1 MVKIKLHKEMRSSN
15 NFSVYLLVL
24 YLSFSGS
31 ESQRD
36 VNNSTVLFNVG
47 VILDTTTFVGNIGL
61 TYLEMAHSDFYS
73 THTSYRTRLVLH
85 VRDSNDQIIDAAA
98 AAVDLLKNVKT
109 DAIIGPQK
117 SSQANIVMDLGDRA
131 HVPIISFSATSPSLL
146 RRTPYFIQTAQSDD
160 AQVGAIAAVVKY
172 FQWRGVVI
180 IHEDTEYG
188 TGVVPHLS
196 NALQDFDVR
205 IMYRSIIPLSAT
217 DDFILK
223 ELYKMM
229 TQQTR
234 VFVVHMLSNIGARLF
249 LKAKEIGMM
258 NEGYAWIV
266 TNDMT
271 DSLYSLDSHVIE
283 AMQGV
288 LGVKPLIPMSELNMS
303 MFGIWAY
310 NTLWALA
317 MSAERIGAPKQPAE
331 ISNSGNQTG
340 PELLVLP
347 VSQTGPE
354 LLKAMLETSFVE
366 NGGNFKLDKGQL
378 QPSAYKIL
386 NVIGNKEKEVGIWVP
401 GSIDTN
407 DVSFHDIVWPGK
419 STVVPKGWEFPVSG
433 KRLKIAV
440 PFKNGFTEFVKVV
453 VDPKTNRKI
462 VSGYSIDIFDSAMR
476 ALPYAVPYDYYPFEN
491 MTGVNAGSSYY
502 NDLVYQVYLQ
512 NFDAAVG
519 DITITANRSKYVDF
533 TLPYAEGG
541 ISMIV
546 PITYEDMNNKWIF
559 FKPLKKELWLTSI
572 ALAIGTGFVVWLLEH
587 RINTAFR
594 GPPSHHAGMI
604 LYFPCTSLVF
614 ANSEKIVSNL
624 ARLVVAVWFIVV
636 LLWSS
641 IYSASLSSRLTLQ
654 NLKPIVSD
662 VEELK
667 RNGDF
672 VGYEYGSF
680 VANVLKDMNFSD
692 SKLKVYKSR
701 GECHEA
707 LSMGTNNGGI
717 SAFFGVIPYNKYF
730 VSKYCDKFAT
740 IGPIYHTDGNAFP
753 IYKMRLFL
761 LAKMLMSTLQV
772 FPKGSPLVADVS
784 RALIKVIEGDKILD
798 LQRKWFG
805 SATCVGSSNGT
816 PSSSNLSLKSFEGL
830 FIITGTISGL
840 CLVIY
845 LAKYIIQNRIILVE
859 RISDRGSTLWSKI
872 RSLHVNF
879 DGKDFPT
886 NRVTS
891 SLIEITSH
899 DQSSNHSYNSGS
911 SRRNSNLSNVIVS
924 LSHDDSIDDVNP
936 NSQDMVVI
944 DLST

>member
-1 MVKIKLHKEMRSSN
+1 MRSSN
-15 NFSVYLLVL
+15 NFSVVLLVL
-24 YLSFSGS
+24 YLCFSGS

-36 VNNSTVLFNVG
+36 VNNSTISFNVG
-47 VILDTTTFVGNIGL
+47 VVLDTTTFVGNIGL

-73 THTSYRTRLVLH
+73 AHSSYRTRLVLH

-98 AAVDLLKNVKT
+98 AAVDLLKNVKA

-160 AQVGAIAAVVKY
+160 TQVGAIAAIVKY

-234 VFVVHMLSNIGARLF
+234 VFVVHMSSNIGARLF

-258 NEGYAWIV
+258 NEGYAWII

-271 DSLYSLDSHVIE
+271 DLLYSLDSHVIE

-288 LGVKPLIPMSELNMS
+288 LGVKPLIPMSELNTS
-303 MFGIWAY
+303 MFGLWAY
-310 NTLWALA
+310 DTLWALA
-317 MSAERIGAPKQPAE
+317 MSAERIGEPKQPAE

-340 PELLVLP
+340 PELLTLP

-354 LLKAMLETSFVE
+354 LLKSILEASFQGV
-366 NGGNFKLDKGQL
+366 GGNFKLDKGQL

-386 NVIGNKEKEVGIWVP
+386 NVLGNKEKEVGMWAP
-401 GSIDTN
+401 GTKDVN
-407 DVSFHDIVWPGK
+407 DVSLHDIVWPGM
-419 STVVPKGWEFPVSG
+419 STVIPKGWEFPVSG

-440 PFKNGFTEFVKVV
+440 PFKDGFTEFVNVV
-453 VDPKTNRKI
+453 VDPITNRKI
-462 VSGYSIDIFDSAMR
+462 VSGYSIDIFDSVMS
-476 ALPYAVPYDYYPFEN
+476 ALPYAVPYDYYPYES
-491 MTGVNAGSSYY
+491 MTGVKAGSSYY
-502 NDLVYQVYLQ
+502 NDLVNQVYLQ

-533 TLPYAEGG
+533 TFPYAEGG

-559 FKPLKKELWLTSI
+559 LKPLTKELWLTSI
-572 ALAIGTGFVVWLLEH
+572 AFAIGTGFVVWLLEH
-587 RINTAFR
+587 RINAAFR
-594 GPPSHHAGMI
+594 GPPSHHVGMI

-614 ANSEKIVSNL
+614 ANRERIVSNL
-624 ARLVVAVWFIVV
+624 ARLVVAIWLFVV
-636 LLWSS
+636 LIWSS
-641 IYSASLSSRLTLQ
+641 SYTASLSSRLTLQ

-667 RNGDF
+667 RNGDY

-680 VANVLKDMNFSD
+680 IANVLKDMKISE
-692 SKLKVYKSR
+692 SKLKDYKSR

-717 SAFFGVIPYNKYF
+717 SAFFDVVPYNKYF
-730 VSKYCDKFAT
+730 LSKYCDKFTT
-740 IGPIYHTDGNAFP
+740 IGPVYHTDGFG
-753 IYKMRLFL
+753 F
-761 LAKMLMSTLQV
+761 V

-784 RALIKVIEGDKILD
+784 RSLINIIEGNQLLD
-798 LQRKWFG
+798 LQNKWFG
-805 SATCVGSSNGT
+805 SSTCVGSSNGT
-816 PSSSNLSLKSFEGL
+816 PSSGSLTLNSFKGL
-830 FIITGTISGL
+830 FIITGTITGL
-840 CLVIY
+840 CLVVY
-845 LAKYIIQNRIILVE
+845 LGNYIFQNRSFLVE
-859 RISDRGSTLWSKI
+859 RISDRGSTLWSKF
-872 RSLHVNF
+872 RALGKHF
-879 DGKDFPT
+879 DGRDLKSYPFRTD
-886 NRVTS
+886 RVAP
-891 SLIEITSH
+891 SLIEITSD
-899 DQSSNHSYNSGS
+899 DQFSHVSFNSP
-911 SRRNSNLSNVIVS
+911 RNSNLNEVIIS
-924 LSHDDSIDDVNP
+924 LSHDDAIDAREAVDP
-936 NSQDMVVI
+936 NSQDMVVL